1 MIIHRKQFLISSKK
15 YIREDFNYINL
26 ENNIVLSYQQ
36 DLKIQSTETI
46 LGKVYILGLAYQVKK
61 GKNTP
66 IEELKKIITEEEI
79 LDILSTWSGRYIVIL
94 NSKLYMDFGGI
105 LGCFYGKDKNG
116 TTYVSSSLALIKENF
131 NINEL
136 EYEKIERNSSMD
148 WYPGPLTILE
158 NTYRLLPS
166 EILNIYT
173 LEKKF
178 KNYKIDFSS
187 LSQEE
192 LKKEFIENF
201 SNLLKNIEKE
211 FNGNLLLP
219 LTGGTDSRTILAFLL
234 RNNIKFSSHIMVG
247 ESKLE
252 SFDLRTGKKI
262 SEKFRFN
269 HKVIKKNN
277 KMTRSI
283 AEERDKK
290 FLKHCLKQT
299 INGGRE
305 FIKYDLYS
313 EIENKSLIL
322 RGHVFEGTLK
332 YYFPLKD
339 EKIKNKRLEEIIEY
353 FKLGEK
359 DKFRKESLKLWLQSL
374 EENKM
379 KLDWRQRFYIEQRVG
394 GWLSSSEQAEDLK
407 NIETIHPMNSSYL
420 VSLFWEFPDEYLT
433 KTRRGQKEIIRE
445 VYPEL
450 LLFPFNKRTSI
461 DILKRGIQI
470 YKQEGFITM
479 LKKGY
484 RKLVVKK

>member
-1 MIIHRKQFLISSKK
+1 MVIHRKQFLISSKK
-15 YIREDFNYINL
+15 YIREDFNYIDLDNNL
-26 ENNIVLSYQQ
+26 ILSYQQ
-36 DLKIQSTETI
+36 ELKIQVIETI
-46 LGKVYILGLAYQVKK
+46 LGKAYILGLAYQVKK
-61 GKNTP
+61 DKNTP

-178 KNYKIDFSS
+178 KNYKIDFSNFH
-187 LSQEE
+187 QEE
-192 LKKEFIENF
+192 LKKEFIESF

-211 FNGNLLLP
+211 FNGDLLLP

-234 RNNIKFSSHIMVG
+234 KNNIKFSSYIMEG
-247 ESKLE
+247 DTKLE
-252 SFDLRTGKKI
+252 SFDLETGKKI
-262 SEKFRFN
+262 AKKFGFS
-269 HKVIKKNN
+269 HKIIKKN
-277 KMTRSI
+277 KV
-283 AEERDKK
+283 DKILCEK
-290 FLKHCLKQT
+290 REKEFLEHSLGQS

-305 FIKYDLYS
+305 FIKYGLYD

-322 RGHVFEGTLK
+322 RGGVFEGTLK
-332 YYFPLKD
+332 YYFSLVN
-339 EKIKNKRLEEIIEY
+339 EKENNKRLEKIIEY
-353 FKLGEK
+353 FNLKEEEL
-359 DKFRKESLKLWLQSL
+359 FRNKSLKLWLQSIK
-374 EENKM
+374 ENKID
-379 KLDWRQRFYIEQRVG
+379 LDWRQRFYIEQRVG
-394 GWLSSSEQAEDLK
+394 GWLSSIEQAEDLK

-420 VSLFWEFPDEYLT
+420 VSLFWAFSDEYLT

-450 LLFPFNKRTSI
+450 LIFHFNKRTSI
-461 DILKRGIQI
+461 YILKRGIQI